1 MRHVLALLGL
11 LCAGAVNAATMPLP
25 IVVAP
30 ASGGGGSTVEKP
42 GLSAALSASPP
53 YTCLANH
60 YVDINAGNDSN
71 PGTQAAPWKTIQNA
85 DNWGSNVPKAGD
97 CVNVLPGTYPIS
109 QMLTLHTGGNS
120 NSATGFVVYRSTV
133 PQGAHLI
140 AATGLNGIGDVVQLW
155 TGYLLLDGFEIDGNK
170 AQTQGSGIDGCVGG
184 GGNSNIAHHF
194 TAINNYIHD
203 VGGSGLSSCTTDF
216 ITWRHNLIMNCAST
230 NIYQE
235 SGLNLFGPRTMAA
248 GTYTPTA
255 ADSGPYGIQML
266 YNVIHN
272 CQEMFSGSHTD
283 GNGIIL
289 DSFYANQS
297 TPTGGYLGNT
307 LVDHNIAYSNGG
319 GGIQGFLSKNVT
331 ISNNT
336 AYNNHLDTS
345 NSSTARGEINLIG
358 SATTNVTG
366 NITEAVVG
374 SGVLANNSAYQISG
388 GTFPSSG
395 TVSGNFGLGGKVSI
409 SGVTMT
415 DPQFVSPTTGDFA
428 LKSGSPATGAGACDP
443 SLTTCP

>member
-1 MRHVLALLGL
+1 MKLYPLLAASAL
-11 LCAGAVNAATMPLP
+11 AIGAASAATLPLT
-25 IVVAP
+25 ITV
-30 ASGGGGSTVEKP
+30 GGSGSVEVP
-42 GLSAALSASPP
+42 GLSAALSAAPP

-60 YVDINAGNDSN
+60 YVDGVNGNDAN
-71 PGTQAAPWKTIQNA
+71 AGTQAAPWKTIQNA

-97 CVNVLPGTYPIS
+97 CINVLPGTYPIS
-109 QMLTLHTGGNS
+109 SMLTLHTGGNL
-120 NSATGFVVYRSTV
+120 NSPTGFVVYRSTV

-140 AATGLNGIGDVVQLW
+140 AATGLNGIGDVIQLW
-155 TGYLLLDGFEIDGNK
+155 TGYLVLDGFEIDGNK
-170 AQTQGSGIDGCVGG
+170 AQTGGSGIDGCVGG

-203 VGGSGLSSCTTDF
+203 TGGSGVSSCTTDF
-216 ITWRHNLIMNCAST
+216 ITWRHNLITNCAST
-230 NIYQE
+230 SVYQE
-235 SGLNLFGPRTMAA
+235 SGFDLFGPRTMAA

-255 ADSGPYGIQML
+255 ADMGKYGIQIT
-266 YNVIHN
+266 YNVVHN
-272 CQEMFSGSHTD
+272 CQETFSGAHTD

-319 GGIQGFLSKNVT
+319 GGIQAFLAKNIT

-345 NSSTARGEINLIG
+345 NSGTARGEINLLG
-358 SATTNVTG
+358 AATTNVL
-366 NITEAVVG
+366 NNVAVAIIG
-374 SGVLANNSAYQISG
+374 SGILADNSAYQISG

-395 TVSGNFGLGGKVSI
+395 TVAGNFGLGGKVVI
-409 SGVTMT
+409 SGVAMI
-415 DPQFVSPTTGDFA
+415 DPQLTSPSTGNFA
-428 LKSGSPATGAGACDP
+428 LKAGSPADGAGACDP
-443 SLTTCP
+443 SLTSCP